1 MAEFLEIIE
10 SIRAEDA
17 TVQKLFSSEDGQGVR
32 ATAERRSERDARYA
46 SKLAETAVF
55 MEQVVKGRRPIHH
68 LREALTTSDFPLLF
82 GDILDRMVL
91 GGYKDYPRS
100 WENFTKT
107 EEVPDFRTVSRHF
120 WDGAQGILSEV
131 PERTEYPE
139 ATLTEGRY
147 QYSVKKYGRAIDF
160 SWEMM
165 VNNDLNFFN
174 DIPDRFGAASSRTEG
189 RFVSS
194 LYVGT
199 AGPNATFFA
208 AGNLNVVT
216 GNPALTLAGLQKAME
231 ILADQ
236 SDADGQPIFIET
248 VELVVPPALEIT
260 ALNILNALQIEMT
273 EAGGTS
279 AQKLIAANWMKGR
292 VRLTVDPYI
301 SRIAT
306 SNQKTSW
313 FLFANPRSVGRP
325 AIVLGR
331 LRGHTTP
338 EVFIKES
345 NQRRVGGGLA
355 SPLDGD
361 FETDS
366 IRYKVRAVLGGTLMD
381 PKAAVASNGSGA

>member
-1 MAEFLEIIE
+1 LPEFLELIE
-10 SIRAEDA
+10 TIRAEDA
-17 TVQKLFSSEDGQGVR
+17 EVTKLFNAEDGKGIR
-32 ATAERRSERDARYA
+32 SATASKRDTGVYKR
-46 SKLAETAVF
+46 KLVETAKF
-55 MEQVVKGRRPIHH
+55 MEQIVRGRRPVYHFQ
-68 LREALTTSDFPLLF
+68 EALTTSDFPLLF
-82 GDILDRMVL
+82 GDIIDRMVL
-91 GGYKDYPRS
+91 GGYTEWPKN
-100 WENFTKT
+100 WTNFTRT

-120 WDGAQGILSEV
+120 WDGAMGTLSEV

-174 DIPDRFGAASSRTEG
+174 DIPDRFGAAAARTEA
-189 RFVSS
+189 RFVTD

-199 AGPNATFFA
+199 AGPDATFFA
-208 AGNLNVVT
+208 VGNKNIIT
-216 GNPALTLAGLQKAME
+216 GNPALSIAGLQKGFE
-231 ILADQ
+231 ILTDQ
-236 SDADGQPIFIET
+236 VDADGHPIFIDM

-260 ALNILNALQIEMT
+260 AMNILNALQLELV
-273 EAGGTS
+273 EAGGTTN
-279 AQKLIAANWMKGR
+279 QKLIAANWMKNR

-301 SRIAT
+301 SQIAT

-313 FLFANPRSVGRP
+313 FLFANPRTNRP
-325 AIVLGR
+325 AIVVGR
-331 LRGHTTP
+331 LRGHATP

-366 IRYKVRAVLGGTLMD
+366 IRYKVRMVTGGVLMD
-381 PKAAVASNGSGA
+381 PKAAVASNGSGV